1 MSCKKLFS
9 AAAAKAITQCFAPL
23 PSMIN
28 TEREKQIAMRPA
40 SDKPD
45 KQPILK
51 GELAIKTKSSE
62 DEDDDEDDDASEAE
76 EAEEEEEPEEENE
89 AEDEPGEHPMA
100 RVARQDAGAR
110 DDAET
115 EALKIAES
123 AEIAEIADR
132 HEEQMKEALQT
143 MDAKS
148 NGTLQGV
155 MDPGKD
161 EGDDDV
167 AAKSTDTLQTL
178 LATAAASDAVQKPL
192 KIADVEAEEAEEE
205 EEPENEAED
214 DVDEVYTPMKP
225 QKSKKRRLQT
235 KTSEADIDRLEDPLK
250 NGTVGE
256 DFADASDPLAVVFA

>member
-1 MSCKKLFS
+1 
-9 AAAAKAITQCFAPL
+9 
-23 PSMIN
+23 
-28 TEREKQIAMRPA
+28 
-40 SDKPD
+40 
-45 KQPILK
+45 
-51 GELAIKTKSSE
+51 
-62 DEDDDEDDDASEAE
+62 
-76 EAEEEEEPEEENE
+76 
-89 AEDEPGEHPMA
+89 MA

-143 MDAKS
+143 IDAKS

-155 MDPGKD
+155 MDPGTD
-161 EGDDDV
+161 NGDDDV
-167 AAKSTDTLQTL
+167 AAKSTDTLQSL
-178 LATAAASDAVQKPL
+178 MATAAASDVVQKSL
-192 KIADVEAEEAEEE
+192 KIAEHDDEVGEEE
-205 EEPENEAED
+205 KDDDDGAED

-225 QKSKKRRLQT
+225 QKSKKRRLQN
-235 KTSEADIDRLEDPLK
+235 KTSEADIDSLEDPVK

>member
-1 MSCKKLFS
+1 
-9 AAAAKAITQCFAPL
+9 
-23 PSMIN
+23 
-28 TEREKQIAMRPA
+28 
-40 SDKPD
+40 
-45 KQPILK
+45 
-51 GELAIKTKSSE
+51 
-62 DEDDDEDDDASEAE
+62 
-76 EAEEEEEPEEENE
+76 
-89 AEDEPGEHPMA
+89 MA

-132 HEEQMKEALQT
+132 HEEEMKEALQT
-143 MDAKS
+143 IDAKS

-178 LATAAASDAVQKPL
+178 LATAAASDVVQKSL

-205 EEPENEAED
+205 EEELENEAED

-235 KTSEADIDRLEDPLK
+235 KTSEADLADPVK

-256 DFADASDPLAVVFA
+256 DFADASDPLAVFFCLSMRRLRFVLQRICKLPVSHWGDGLLQVHKTLTFGRWGVFAAAAAKNNTDRIRPV